1 MFHCLFLIIFMLLH
15 IDKVHAAS
23 DAPTAFTSSTGAL
36 SDEQQDIHNEILEM
50 IEPVKNNNIQ
60 LSYLLEDIGT
70 YYALLILQ
78 KNPTI
83 NISDFTTEV
92 TNKLPQ
98 MPYDPL
104 YSNAYNYFIH
114 TILPKLYSNKSQIT
128 PKSMQE
134 LEQRIK
140 ELALNTQ
147 TDKNNT
153 KLHHFHP
160 NQTLARPLA
169 YSTYFFRSPKQP
181 TSTTPQDITD
191 IQNEIA
197 EIFTLIRFDSVVDMA
212 AALEKIS
219 QYYALLILQKHND
232 ITSKDLKKE
241 VLNFI
246 PKNLPDPKFEAA
258 YIKFEQSAENVINKV
273 RRMDHQVQASIETH
287 VKHMAQKAQSA
298 LRKDP
303 SLQIKHIAQDQAI
316 ARPLAYG
323 PMRLTPQTHVSPI
336 STQQVHTTHVDP
348 QHTSAT
354 LSPEE
359 LKLRSI
365 QDEITELLS
374 FCDTRNTY
382 FKMVQEI
389 GRYYAFVVLHENPN
403 ITQKDFLH
411 KVQSLFLPEP
421 DNKDYT
427 DACNTFYQTELVR
440 IFTDKGLLNY
450 NIQSAEQLLKELAFD
465 QQKELKRAQKKS
477 LLTHDPLIAR
487 PLAYGPAFFAPQYKS
502 DLEREILFII
512 MHEPSQKRNQ
522 AAIKIM
528 AYLALIEKQKNPTVT
543 TTNLVSDLITSTFL
557 PNHTKILINLSP
569 KIVEVVDFLYSSIQN
584 KSGIEALS
592 IIKDAEDGV
601 AELVKSSSNEYQ
613 IKHQKLMD
621 QLVSQQYNFDIMDP
635 RYNFDI
641 MDQRYNF
648 DINAVTLKN
657 IPLHAT
663 DIEIQ
668 SFLESIFNTPDI
680 TFQTISQDP
689 KTVSKK
695 ILVTFETSQ
704 PLRASIQKGL
714 IEYKNKELLITVP
727 IVTLAKEKPRNLG
740 TFVAFNEL
748 QQNFSQTT
756 DPAEKS
762 ALQQQMKNLYY
773 YLPITIEGLFSPRSI
788 KSITPKTS
796 QLSKIQQAVHAIHP
810 TTAPKQLP
818 QRPVPLFPDTTFRSS
833 SSIFRNTTFVNDLKQ
848 EIRFILDQNSHIL
861 HGDEHAE
868 DDFMSDLLEYLILLT
883 QQKQPHTNA
892 NDAFNAITQELY
904 ANDREDLKWL
914 ETLKSDV
921 LNNVHTLS
929 SEKGEIQKLE
939 SKLKA
944 IAYSAAKVYEQ
955 KHKKPLHGLLSYQY
969 PFSDTP
975 TPTRTLTREEARML
989 L

>member
-1 MFHCLFLIIFMLLH
+1 
-15 IDKVHAAS
+15 
-23 DAPTAFTSSTGAL
+23 
-36 SDEQQDIHNEILEM
+36 
-50 IEPVKNNNIQ
+50 
-60 LSYLLEDIGT
+60 
-70 YYALLILQ
+70 
-78 KNPTI
+78 
-83 NISDFTTEV
+83 
-92 TNKLPQ
+92 
-98 MPYDPL
+98 
-104 YSNAYNYFIH
+104 
-114 TILPKLYSNKSQIT
+114 
-128 PKSMQE
+128 MQE

-169 YSTYFFRSPKQP
+169 YSTYFFISPRQP
-181 TSTTPQDITD
+181 TPTATPPQATTIAPQSKSTTPQDATD

-241 VLNFI
+241 VLKFI
-246 PKNLPDPKFEAA
+246 PKNLPDPKFQEA
-258 YIKFEQSAENVINKV
+258 YIRFEQSAENVINKV
-273 RRMDHQVQASIETH
+273 RRMDHQVQASIETR

-323 PMRLTPQTHVSPI
+323 PIRLTPQTHVSPI
-336 STQQVHTTHVDP
+336 STQQVHTTHIDP

-365 QDEITELLS
+365 QDEIAELLS

-440 IFTDKGLLNY
+440 IFTDKILWNY
-450 NIQSAEQLLKELAFD
+450 NIQSAEQFLKELAFD
-465 QQKELKRAQKKS
+465 QQKKLKRAQKKS

-512 MHEPSQKRNQ
+512 MQEPSQKRDQ
-522 AAIKIM
+522 IAVDIM
-528 AYLALIEKQKNPTVT
+528 SYLALIEKQKNPTLT
-543 TTNLVSDLITSTFL
+543 TTDLVSKLITSTFL
-557 PNHTKILINLSP
+557 PNHTKTFIKLSP
-569 KIVEVVDFLYSSIQN
+569 RIIEIVDFLYSSIQN

-613 IKHQKLMD
+613 IQHQKPMD
-621 QLVSQQYNFDIMDP
+621 QLVS
-635 RYNFDI
+635 
-641 MDQRYNF
+641 QRYNF
-648 DINAVTLKN
+648 DINAITLKN

-680 TFQTISQDP
+680 TFKTISQDP

-914 ETLKSDV
+914 ETLKSGV
-921 LNNVHTLS
+921 LTNVHTLS

-975 TPTRTLTREEARML
+975 TPTKTLTREEARML